1 MTNQNTQKRLP
12 CSLTSLR
19 PKSWI
24 DFNNTYHSYSQCESI
39 SLCPRRDSLKPVLSG
54 NDLQRGLTVA
64 VESLRLG

>member
-12 CSLTSLR
+12 CSSISFR
-19 PKSWI
+19 SKSKI
-24 DFNNTYHSYSQCESI
+24 DSNNIKYSYSQCAIFI

-64 VESLRLG
+64 VESL